1 MLALQLRN
9 AEGGNMDDL
18 DYDEEKRLIARTD
31 EEDNSILT
39 SAVVS
44 VIRDRAVAGC
54 YGRCAEIFAG
64 ESGSFTVPYD
74 FIFSGRVAAHVSE
87 SLGRYGVVQPES
99 FYPLYGGEADLIG
112 QLSRLLIAM
121 RENSPMFSSAQ
132 ISQVNQSLAGLG
144 FWAWFKTDADY
155 KKHLRNAIVH
165 NRFKVFG
172 SDDGLPAHAEFVFL
186 DAHNGEVTAKLRM
199 NGDDLNSSIDILLE
213 GICSYLV
220 EQGWDIA

>member
-1 MLALQLRN
+1 MRKDGA
-9 AEGGNMDDL
+9 MDAL
-18 DYDEEKRLIARTD
+18 DYCEEIRLVARTD

-64 ESGSFTVPYD
+64 EAGSFAVPYD
-74 FIFSGRVAAHVSE
+74 FIFSRKVAGYVSE
-87 SLGRYGVVQPES
+87 SLGRYGVERPES

-144 FWAWFKTDADY
+144 FWAWFKTGADY
-155 KKHLRNAIVH
+155 PKHLRNVIVH

-172 SDDGLPAHAEFVFL
+172 SDDGLPEHAEFVFL
-186 DAHNGEVTAKLRM
+186 DAHNGEVTAKLKM
-199 NGDDLNSSIDILLE
+199 NGDDLNNSIDILLE

-220 EQGWDIA
+220 EHAWEIA